1 MLLEE
6 GFRLTSVDLSD
17 KMLKYALKTR
27 WKRRKEPA
35 FDAWGTWL
43 THLLLVYAIL
53 DLPFYFLSQVTLTES
68 QDYYNLDNKTVI
80 KKRTCLFY
88 CVSLI

>member
-6 GFRLTSVDLSD
+6 GFKLTSVDLSD

-35 FDAWGTWL
+35 FDDWGKEVL
-43 THLLLVYAIL
+43 HPEQSVGHLYC
-53 DLPFYFLSQVTLTES
+53 PFSVGVNSFMVML
-68 QDYYNLDNKTVI
+68 
-80 KKRTCLFY
+80 KRFGC
-88 CVSLI
+88 